1 MGVVVA
7 IGVAI
12 AVCDLLLVLSCWR
25 SRTTLGGV
33 LGAIGLPLVGLALA
47 AGPKPGARD
56 YELVGAGM
64 ALAIGTA
71 LYVIGQVLER
81 LLDDDSEDRA

>member
-12 AVCDLLLVLSCWR
+12 AVCDLLLVVSSWR
-25 SRTTLGGV
+25 SRTALGGV
-33 LGAIGLPLVGLALA
+33 LGSIGLLLVGLALA
-47 AGPKPGARD
+47 AGPNPGAGD
-56 YELVGAGM
+56 YELVGAGV
-64 ALAIGTA
+64 ALVIGTA

>member
-1 MGVVVA
+1 MWALIAAGVV
-7 IGVAI
+7 I
-12 AVCDLLLVLSCWR
+12 AVCDLLLVVSSWR
-25 SRTTLGGV
+25 SRTALGGV
-33 LGAIGLPLVGLALA
+33 LGSIGLLLVGLALA

-71 LYVIGQVLER
+71 LYVIGQVLQR
-81 LLDDDSEDRA
+81 LLDDAPEDCA

>member
-1 MGVVVA
+1 VRAVVA

-12 AVCDLLLVLSCWR
+12 AVGDLLLVVSCWR

-33 LGAIGLPLVGLALA
+33 LGAIGLLVVGLAIA
-47 AGPKPGARD
+47 AGPKPVARD
-56 YELVGAGM
+56 YELVGAGV

-71 LYVIGQVLER
+71 LYVIGHALQR
-81 LLDDDSEDRA
+81 LLDDDPED